1 MGPGSPV
8 RKVGWEEH
16 RDVEITHLSSP
27 TNAILHN
34 SSHVLPPSNV
44 REPMLVKPVATPA
57 LPTLLTKN
65 QPGEGSMRTENAE
78 SRRSSTLKRLSS
90 SISTT
95 LLPSHPSRSIYLQF
109 LFAGVVTICLLW
121 TVLLIMLNTAP
132 NYTVNRVMAT
142 EDFDNGVFWLFV
154 DPSPYL
160 LWLTVLGLSVAGGG
174 YVAILIKMVV
184 RPKRRVSQAPRPSP
198 KIDATSRQS
207 EKIST
212 ADQIAR
218 RVTSSAKLVISLA
231 TTDSS
236 SRQLALG
243 MKIGD
248 LAFETVLLFQVLEAG
263 SPKPIVA
270 IFTFIIA
277 SNALVCAATM
287 FLQSKRIGLVET
299 LVDLL

>member
-16 RDVEITHLSSP
+16 RDVETTHLSSP

-44 REPMLVKPVATPA
+44 RGPMLVKPVATPA
-57 LPTLLTKN
+57 LPTLLTKI
-65 QPGEGSMRTENAE
+65 QPGEGSMRTENVE

-198 KIDATSRQS
+198 KIDATKRQS
-207 EKIST
+207 ERK
-212 ADQIAR
+212 
-218 RVTSSAKLVISLA
+218 
-231 TTDSS
+231 
-236 SRQLALG
+236 LG

-277 SNALVCAATM
+277 SNALACAATM